1 MVNAMGRKKK
11 PQSDFAERL
20 CAIRKKRGLTQI
32 DLAALS
38 GSSQRAISYY
48 ENEGGYPPALVVADL
63 AKALEVTTDELLGVK
78 PLSTVD
84 KEEDTPE
91 MRRLWKKFKLLVT
104 LPEKDQKAV
113 VRLINSL
120 VSVRE

>member
-1 MVNAMGRKKK
+1 M
-11 PQSDFAERL
+11 
-20 CAIRKKRGLTQI
+20 

-38 GSSQRAISYY
+38 ASSQRAISYY
-48 ENEGGYPPALVVADL
+48 ENEAGYPPALVVADL

-91 MRRLWKKFKLLVT
+91 MRRLWKKFRLLRS